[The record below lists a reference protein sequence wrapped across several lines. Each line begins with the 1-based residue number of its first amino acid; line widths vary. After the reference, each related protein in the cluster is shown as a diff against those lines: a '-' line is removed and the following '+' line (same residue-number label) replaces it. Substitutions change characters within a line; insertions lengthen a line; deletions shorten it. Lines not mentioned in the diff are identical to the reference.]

1 MSRIGK
7 QPIAIPD
14 GTTVMVA
21 GDKATVTVKGPKG
34 QLQRTLPMVEVIVDN
49 GEARVNTLGETRQHS
64 ACHGLSR
71 ALLNNM
77 VVGCSEGHKR
87 VLLIVGTGYK
97 ADAAGQMLT
106 LNLGYSHPI
115 EYELPK
121 GISVAVAERG
131 QRIAL
136 EGADNE
142 ALGQAAANI
151 RGFRPPEPY
160 KGKGV
165 QYQNEVVRRK
175 AGKAGK

>member
-7 QPIAIPD
+7 LPVAIPD
-14 GTTVMVA
+14 GTTVKVG

-34 QLQRTLPMVEVIVDN
+34 QLQQTLPMVEVNVE
-49 GEARVNTLGETRQHS
+49 GARALVKTLGESREHR

-77 VVGCSEGHKR
+77 VIGCSQGHKR
-87 VLLIVGTGYK
+87 VLMIVGTGYK
-97 ADAAGQMLT
+97 ADASGQKLL
-106 LNLGYSHPI
+106 LNLGFSHQI
-115 EYELPK
+115 EYVLPK
-121 GISVAVAERG
+121 GISVAIAERG
-131 QRIAL
+131 QRIEL
-136 EGADNE
+136 EGADKE

-165 QYQNEVVRRK
+165 QYLNEVVRRK